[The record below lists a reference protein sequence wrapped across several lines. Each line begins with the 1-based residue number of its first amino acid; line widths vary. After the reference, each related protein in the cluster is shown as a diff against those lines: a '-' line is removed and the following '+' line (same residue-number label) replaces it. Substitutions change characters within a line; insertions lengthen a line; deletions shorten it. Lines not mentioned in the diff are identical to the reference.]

1 MLAVMISVG
10 MGRALTPMFIV
21 EVIIIVMISSF
32 GVAGV
37 GGGSVIAALVVLSA
51 LDLPVALAGVL
62 ISVDV
67 IIGLGLTS
75 VNVSGAILSGVITAK
90 RRGELDL
97 EVFNSVDNEKDFVVQ

>member
-1 MLAVMISVG
+1 MLAVMVAIG
-10 MGRALTPMFIV
+10 LGRPLTPMFIV
-21 EVIIIVMISSF
+21 EVLIIVTISSF

-51 LDLPVALAGVL
+51 LDFPVALAGVL

-90 RRGELDL
+90 RRGELDVEAFNRPDKE
-97 EVFNSVDNEKDFVVQ
+97 EVFVV